1 MASSHSNPISTT
13 VDAVRNPLRWAP
25 MREVIGEKRMG
36 NQLEKL
42 KYGVRYYLSRDIR
55 TKFLLKVAN
64 SHFGRSL
71 FESNPTNFYVP
82 LRSYLDNRFTVIER
96 FDACIKDVEVAKSK
110 FGELH
115 SAHLLLGGSITLM
128 QIENFSVD
136 LQMNRVSRHEGFWAL
151 SVKDES
157 DKPISNL
164 SFGFLDASTILI
176 ASVQGIK
183 DSSRNILELNKKLTK
198 DSFGFRPQN
207 LLVATIQSLCEV
219 WDIENLIGIDPRH
232 QVKRRINTER
242 QGFKFDYIG
251 FWTEL
256 GASKNFSGYW
266 NLSNKSPIRNLSD
279 ISSNKRS
286 QYKKRNALLKQMSL
300 NTQEIFNHKR
310 SVVSLAIELT

>member
-1 MASSHSNPISTT
+1 MYNQSTT
-13 VDAVRNPLRWAP
+13 SDIKDASTPQDNLSWAP
-25 MREVIGEKRMG
+25 MNEVIGIQRMH

-42 KYGVRYYLSRDIR
+42 KYGIRYYLSRDIR
-55 TKFLLKVAN
+55 KKFLLKLSTN
-64 SHFGRSL
+64 DFGQHLFRST
-71 FESNPTNFYVP
+71 PTNFYVP
-82 LRSYLDNRFTVIER
+82 LRSYLDNRFTVKER
-96 FDACIKDVEVAKSK
+96 FDACIKDIEVAKSK
-110 FGELH
+110 FGEIH
-115 SAHLLLGGSITLM
+115 STHLLSGGSITLM
-128 QIENFSVD
+128 KIGNFSVD

-207 LLVATIQSLCEV
+207 PLIATIQSLCEV
-219 WDIENLIGIDPRH
+219 WNIENLIGIDSKN

-242 QGFKFDYIG
+242 QGFKFDYIA

-266 NLSNKSPIRNLSD
+266 NLSNETPIRNLSD
-279 ISSNKRS
+279 IPSHKRS
-286 QYKKRNALLKQMSL
+286 QYKKRNALLEQMSL
-300 NTQEIFNHKR
+300 NLLEIFQFN
-310 SVVSLAIELT
+310 

>member
-1 MASSHSNPISTT
+1 MISSHSNKGSTT
-13 VDAVRNPLRWAP
+13 VHSVEDHLRWAS
-25 MREVIGEKRMG
+25 MREVIGDKRMG

-42 KYGVRYYLSRDIR
+42 KYGVRYYLSRDVR
-55 TKFLLKVAN
+55 AKFLLKVAN
-64 SHFGRSL
+64 SHFGRTL
-71 FESNPTNFYVP
+71 FESSPTNFYVP
-82 LRSYLDNRFTVIER
+82 LRSYLDNRFTVRER
-96 FDACIKDVEVAKSK
+96 FDACIKDVEAAKSK

-128 QIENFSVD
+128 RIENFSVD

-198 DSFGFRPQN
+198 ESFGFRPQN
-207 LLVATIQSLCEV
+207 LLIATLQSLCQV
-219 WDIENLIGIDPRH
+219 WNIENLIGIDPKH

-251 FWTEL
+251 FWNEL

-266 NLSNKSPIRNLSD
+266 NLSSETPIRALSD
-279 ISSNKRS
+279 IPSHKRS
-286 QYKKRNALLKQMSL
+286 QYKKRNALVEQMNL
-300 NTQEIFNHKR
+300 NTQEIFNH
-310 SVVSLAIELT
+310 SPPTVV

>member
-1 MASSHSNPISTT
+1 MLVQSTIAEDKDASNAQDKLS
-13 VDAVRNPLRWAP
+13 WAS
-25 MREVIGEKRMG
+25 MREVIGDKRMG

-42 KYGVRYYLSRDIR
+42 KYGVRYYLSKNVRA
-55 TKFLLKVAN
+55 KFLLKVAN
-64 SHFGRSL
+64 SHFGRTL

-82 LRSYLDNRFTVIER
+82 LRSYLDNRFTVRER

-128 QIENFSVD
+128 KIGDFSVD

-207 LLVATIQSLCEV
+207 LLIATVQSLCQI
-219 WDIENLIGIDPRH
+219 WNIENLIGIDPKN

-251 FWTEL
+251 FWNEL

-266 NLSNKSPIRNLSD
+266 NLSNKTPIRNLSD
-279 ISSNKRS
+279 IPSNKRS

-300 NTQEIFNHKR
+300 NAQQIFHHTPT
-310 SVVSLAIELT
+310 VV